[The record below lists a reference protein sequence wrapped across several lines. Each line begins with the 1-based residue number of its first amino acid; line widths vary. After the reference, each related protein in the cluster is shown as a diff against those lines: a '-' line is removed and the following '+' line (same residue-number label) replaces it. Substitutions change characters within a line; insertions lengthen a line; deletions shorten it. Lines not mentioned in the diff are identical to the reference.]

1 MNMTR
6 REFIKKV
13 ALVGLLASPVGRYLH
28 AKWTEPRFKVNHG
41 KAPKDYRVGYTGSN
55 FLETGYI
62 YAPYMP
68 LYVAPLVNPDEFRS
82 RRGVMTRYKRGIDP
96 RFYKTVK
103 LA

>member
-13 ALVGLLASPVGRYLH
+13 ALVGLLASPVGRYLYG
-28 AKWTEPRFKVNHG
+28 KWTESRFKVYHG
-41 KAPKDYRVGYTGSN
+41 KSPTDYRVGYTGSN

-68 LYVAPLVNPDEFRS
+68 LVMTPLVYPDEFRS
-82 RRGVMTRYKRGIDP
+82 RRGVVMTRFK
-96 RFYKTVK
+96 K